1 MVLSAAQKARLA
13 ELNAKLGY
21 VPGVPITLRMR
32 LQARAKL
39 RKFPLRDRETLK
51 TLRRLNV

>member
-1 MVLSAAQKARLA
+1 MVLTTSEKARLA
-13 ELNAKLGY
+13 ELNARLGY
-21 VPGVPITLRMR
+21 IPGRPITLRMR

-39 RKFPLRDRETLK
+39 RKFPLRDREMLK